1 MSLKNKNVLNIGLA
15 FTFTVIYVILLIC
28 LLPKPYYTNDQV
40 LMRDI
45 ASGVYT
51 GTPDA
56 HLIYIMY
63 PLGLIF
69 KGLYSLIGA
78 IKWYDIFMYLVYPV
92 SFFLLT
98 YKLFRT
104 FDRLWVKLLCGAS
117 ALVCIL
123 SIGAH
128 FYVQN
133 EYTLDAGILAAVGI
147 LYLFPWHEE
156 TQKERIFRIIVV
168 IVEFTF
174 ALWLRK
180 NVFLL
185 SLPIVALSVLFL
197 VIKGTKVR
205 EFLKP
210 LIPIAVIFFASIGME
225 TYAYSSPEWKEFTAF
240 NDARTLVFDYYWFPE
255 YYENEEL
262 YSKLNISVEE
272 YNSISEG
279 LGLMDELDA
288 GSLTQLANV
297 NRAKVTPIYYQK
309 SELLHTLADEIVSTI
324 KQPVGAVMLLLGVF
338 LIYVII
344 RFSLNQKDK
353 KILFLLELP
362 VLTAIYVCTVIV
374 YFSYLNRFPERV
386 SLGLYYMVAAAFLG
400 GLLDT
405 GISKAESLKNQ
416 LSISIA
422 SVLAL
427 LIGLVTVRGN
437 ILESKENADFWSAC
451 IDENKVVNEYCSEN
465 QSNLYFVSADISKY
479 STDRM
484 LTNDYETA
492 ENLLTLNYWTLESPL
507 FETRLGNLNLK
518 SLKETLLTSDNLY
531 FIAIES
537 ENLEWFTKLSESYG
551 RNIELV
557 KCDETES
564 LREKLVVY
572 RIEDADVTDTR

>member
-1 MSLKNKNVLNIGLA
+1 MSLKKKNFLNIVLT
-15 FTFTVIYVILLIC
+15 FTFTVAYVLLLIC
-28 LLPKPYYTNDQV
+28 FLPKPYYTNDQV

-69 KGLYSLIGA
+69 KGLYSLTGA
-78 IKWYDIFMYLVYPV
+78 VKWYDIFMYLVYPV
-92 SFFLLT
+92 SFFLLA
-98 YKLFRT
+98 YKLFRSP
-104 FDRLWVKLLCGAS
+104 DRFGLKLLCGVS
-117 ALVCIL
+117 ALVCIF

-147 LYLFPWHEE
+147 LYLFPWRGE

-185 SLPIVALSVLFL
+185 SLPILVLAVIFL
-197 VIKGTKVR
+197 TIKGTKIR
-205 EFLKP
+205 ELLKTIVP
-210 LIPIAVIFFASIGME
+210 VIVIFLVSIGIE
-225 TYAYSSPEWKEFTAF
+225 AYVYSSAEWKQFIAF

-288 GSLTQLANV
+288 KDLTQLANI
-297 NRAKVTPIYYQK
+297 NKAKVTPIYYQK
-309 SELLHTLADEIVSTI
+309 SELLRTLADEIVSAI
-324 KQPVGAVMLLLGVF
+324 KQPVGAVALLLAV
-338 LIYVII
+338 LLVYVIV
-344 RFSLNQKDK
+344 RFSLNQKNK
-353 KILFLLELP
+353 KSLFLLELP
-362 VLTAIYVCTVIV
+362 ILTTIYVCAVIV

-386 SLGLYYMVAAAFLG
+386 SLGLYYMAAAAFLG
-400 GLLDT
+400 GLLEMGT
-405 GISKAESLKNQ
+405 SKEESLRN
-416 LSISIA
+416 LLPIMAA

-437 ILESKENADFWSAC
+437 ISEARENADFWSAC
-451 IDENKVVNEYCSEN
+451 IDENRAVNEYCNEN
-465 QSNLYFVSADISKY
+465 QSNLYFVSSGISKY

-484 LTNDYETA
+484 LTNAYETA

-531 FIAIES
+531 FIAKES
-537 ENLEWFTKLSESYG
+537 ENLEWLTKLSESYG

-557 KCDETES
+557 KCDETEN
-564 LREKLVVY
+564 LRENLVVY
-572 RIEDADVTDTR
+572 KIEDAGETLTK